1 MVIHVSP
8 ELIVRA
14 RALYET
20 RDIPFH
26 KLGAQLGVD
35 YPQLHQLATVQG
47 WQKFADVVARLCEQV
62 ETEIMSVTL
71 KVGAGRPVNG
81 KKPFVK
87 PRKAPGR
94 PRVYQRERN
103 EDPQTEKQ
111 ALMRQAREL
120 YEAGKGTKTSIAKL
134 LGINPEQVF
143 HAAKVGGWVDPRLA
157 KARAEQGPAVP
168 ANSYVVIPPPSL
180 DAAKAQMEIAISG
193 IRGRMTGAQIRQLDG
208 FESLVS
214 KFGHLLE
221 VYLDPHSFVDK
232 NLPPD
237 EYATQVVQ
245 VQKTALQLIAPTKMD
260 SLQGGLKIFGDA
272 LMRSIEL
279 KRAIVGLNKI
289 PALAD
294 GTAENDATAKQLFD
308 VDALSTDELRVVQ
321 RGMELLDNHQR
332 RGREVPMPPR
342 PASIDD
348 LMGPD
353 AQVVKEP
360 EVTR

>member
-1 MVIHVSP
+1 MP
-8 ELIVRA
+8 EPINSELVARA
-14 RALYET
+14 RVVYET

-26 KLGAQLGVD
+26 RLGTQFGVD
-35 YPQLHQLATVQG
+35 YPQLCRLANIQG
-47 WQKFADVVARLCEQV
+47 WQKFSDVVARICEQV
-62 ETEIMSVTL
+62 ETEAMSEAL
-71 KVGAGRPVNG
+71 KIGAGRPVNG

-87 PRKAPGR
+87 PRKPPGR

-120 YEAGKGTKTSIAKL
+120 YEGGKGTKTSIAKL

-157 KARAEQGPAVP
+157 KARADQGPAVP
-168 ANSYVVIPPPSL
+168 ANSMVIIPPPSP
-180 DAAKAQMEIAISG
+180 DTAKAVMEIGISG
-193 IRGRMTGAQIRQLDG
+193 IRGTMTGQQIRQLDG
-208 FESLVS
+208 FENLVE
-214 KFGHLLE
+214 KFGHLLQ
-221 VYLDPHSFVDK
+221 VYLDPHAYVDK
-232 NLPPD
+232 SLPPD

-260 SLQGGLKIFGDA
+260 SFQGGLKVFADA

-294 GTAENDATAKQLFD
+294 GTAESDATAKQLFD

-348 LMGPD
+348 LMGPE
-353 AQVVKEP
+353 AEVVKEP